1 MCDYCGCRTRT
12 LLATLGVD
20 HDQVRSLSAAVRVG
34 LAEGA
39 HQDVVRDLRALA
51 RVLEPHSALEEGG
64 LYLELAAE
72 GVPTAALAAEHEAID
87 AAVVAA
93 TGGPL
98 DPTGVLGA
106 LDRLAEHIRTEEYD
120 LFPAAHQLLGD
131 DAWDRLDQHLHDH
144 LHAHGIDHPH

>member
-1 MCDYCGCRTRT
+1 
-12 LLATLGVD
+12 LATLGVD

-98 DPTGVLGA
+98 DPTGVVGARAPRAAPNPTDALG
-106 LDRLAEHIRTEEYD
+106 RVT
-120 LFPAAHQLLGD
+120 PAPPLLGD